1 MLWLSDPGET
11 LPLPVEGC
19 SPAVA
24 FDTILEVHRKI
35 MDMAVADWANESPA
49 SAVEPIVGVDLMMS
63 SVAAQPQPP
72 GTHVKFNESPASPVS
87 DSVATPEVII
97 DLTTTSEH
105 PLLIVVIEDGAT
117 VPPDHGTT
125 TPAPPPPP
133 PPPLVDDVRAMQ
145 EAYAGNHDTSTT
157 TTITEPAPA
166 PPPPLP
172 RTDDVYALRDVY
184 AGDNA
189 KADRVRYLD
198 ANLKTMK
205 VAYTRWWVAD
215 NAELPATQPSTS
227 TNHTAT
233 SKWTWSTTSSEMSAS
248 SCRHS
253 GLISTIASQVRV
265 ILAGRIVNRE
275 EVMCQ
280 VMRELSDIFNMA
292 ILPEF
297 KDSIVDAVLEQ
308 ARPLAT
314 LWEVAWPCR
323 QHAVYCISL
332 SMLCQLCQL
341 YS

>member
-1 MLWLSDPGET
+1 M
-11 LPLPVEGC
+11 
-19 SPAVA
+19 
-24 FDTILEVHRKI
+24 
-35 MDMAVADWANESPA
+35 
-49 SAVEPIVGVDLMMS
+49 
-63 SVAAQPQPP
+63 
-72 GTHVKFNESPASPVS
+72 
-87 DSVATPEVII
+87 
-97 DLTTTSEH
+97 
-105 PLLIVVIEDGAT
+105 
-117 VPPDHGTT
+117 
-125 TPAPPPPP
+125 
-133 PPPLVDDVRAMQ
+133 
-145 EAYAGNHDTSTT
+145 
-157 TTITEPAPA
+157 
-166 PPPPLP
+166 
-172 RTDDVYALRDVY
+172 YALRDVY

-314 LWEVAWPCR
+314 L
-323 QHAVYCISL
+323 
-332 SMLCQLCQL
+332 
-341 YS
+341 